1 VKLDRMLSYRLSKQA
16 LKSLSKIEKTDKSL
30 ARRIDQKIV
39 QLRKQEITGEAL
51 QGASDY
57 SKVRVGKYRIIS
69 MVRDNMLLVYIIE
82 KRESVYQTFQ
92 HFLRDV

>member
-1 VKLDRMLSYRLSKQA
+1 MLSYRLSKQA
-16 LKSLSKIEKTDKSL
+16 LKSLSKIEKSDKSL

>member
-1 VKLDRMLSYRLSKQA
+1 MLSYRLSKQA
-16 LKSLSKIEKTDKSL
+16 LKSLSKLEKSDKSL

>member
-1 VKLDRMLSYRLSKQA
+1 MLNYRLSKQA
-16 LKSLSKIEKTDKSL
+16 LKSLTKIEKSDKSL

-69 MVRDNMLLVYIIE
+69 TVRDNMLWVYIIE

-92 HFLRDV
+92 HFLRNV

>member
-1 VKLDRMLSYRLSKQA
+1 MLSYRLSKQA
-16 LKSLSKIEKTDKSL
+16 QKSLTKIEKSDKSL
-30 ARRIDQKIV
+30 ARRIDQKII

-69 MVRDNMLLVYIIE
+69 TVRDNMLLVYIIE
-82 KRESVYQTFQ
+82 KRESVYKTFQ
-92 HFLRDV
+92 HFLRNV

>member
-1 VKLDRMLSYRLSKQA
+1 MLNYRLSKQA
-16 LKSLSKIEKTDKSL
+16 LKSLSKIEKSDKNL

-39 QLRKQEITGEAL
+39 QLREQEITGEAL

-69 MVRDNMLLVYIIE
+69 TVRDNMLWVYIIE

-92 HFLRDV
+92 HFLRNV

>member
-1 VKLDRMLSYRLSKQA
+1 MLSYRLSKQA
-16 LKSLSKIEKTDKSL
+16 LKSLSKIEKSDKSL

-92 HFLRDV
+92 HFLGNV

>member
-1 VKLDRMLSYRLSKQA
+1 MLSYRLSKQA
-16 LKSLSKIEKTDKSL
+16 LKSLTKIEKSDKSL

-69 MVRDNMLLVYIIE
+69 TVRDNILWIYIIE

-92 HFLRDV
+92 HFLRNV

>member
-1 VKLDRMLSYRLSKQA
+1 MLNYRLSKQA
-16 LKSLSKIEKTDKSL
+16 LKSLTKIEKSDKKL
-30 ARRIDQKIV
+30 ARRIDPKIV
-39 QLRKQEITGEAL
+39 QFRKEEITGEAV

-69 MVRDNMLLVYIIE
+69 TVRDNMLLVYIIE

-92 HFLRDV
+92 HFLRNV